1 MLPRPSARAVLRHKR
16 TRERRAD
23 MFGPRTLRRYVAKR
37 FLVAI
42 LGAFTVCAALIF
54 MIDMVELLRL
64 SRRATDVSLFAV
76 LWIALLRLPAFTEIL
91 LSFAV
96 LVGGIGA
103 LLSLNRKSELIVMRA
118 GGMSVW
124 QFLRPGLAVALVLG
138 IFAVAV
144 YNPLAAA
151 ARSEAER
158 RVAEAFGRTEST
170 LLAATGEESWLR
182 QDGTDGQSVMSARAA
197 ANQGLTLAG
206 VIVYQFDTLGRFVE
220 RIDAER
226 ASLGDGYW
234 ELQKASV
241 SRPGRDPETF
251 DTYTVSTYLT
261 RERVS
266 EALGSEIAVSLWQL
280 PSLIQVAEKAGL
292 SAARYKMQYAL
303 LMSRPMLLM
312 AMVILAAT
320 VSLRSFRSGGIQTMV
335 ITGMVGGIGFFLLT
349 EVSRQIGV
357 AGLVS
362 PTTAV
367 WVPIG
372 LALLVAL
379 TVLLHQEDG

>member
-1 MLPRPSARAVLRHKR
+1 
-16 TRERRAD
+16 

-37 FLVAI
+37 FLLSI
-42 LGAFTVCAALIF
+42 LGAFAVCAALIF
-54 MIDMVELLRL
+54 MIDMIELLRL
-64 SRRATDVSLFAV
+64 SRRATDLSMGSL
-76 LWIALLRLPAFTEIL
+76 LWMALLRLPAFTEIL
-91 LSFAV
+91 LAFAV

-124 QFLRPGLAVALVLG
+124 QFLRPGLVVALVLG
-138 IFAVAV
+138 VAAVAL

-158 RVAEAFGRTEST
+158 LIAEAFGREAS
-170 LLAATGEESWLR
+170 LLASSGEGSWLR
-182 QDGTDGQSVMSARAA
+182 QDGVDGQSVMSAKVIAD
-197 ANQGLTLAG
+197 QGLSLVG
-206 VIVYQFDTLGRFVE
+206 VTVFQFDVQGRFVE
-220 RIDAER
+220 RIDADR
-226 ASLGDGYW
+226 ANLADGYW
-234 ELQKASV
+234 ELHKAKV
-241 SRPGRDPETF
+241 SRPGREPEDF
-251 DTYTVSTYLT
+251 DTFTVSTYLT
-261 RERVS
+261 RERVT
-266 EALGSEIAVSLWQL
+266 EALGSEIAVSMWQV
-280 PSLIQVAEKAGL
+280 PSLIEVAEKAGL

-303 LMSRPMLLM
+303 LLSRPMLLM

-320 VSLRSFRSGGIQTMV
+320 VSLRSFRSGGTQTMV

-349 EVSRQIGV
+349 EVSRQIGL

-372 LALLVAL
+372 LALLVSL

>member
-1 MLPRPSARAVLRHKR
+1 ML
-16 TRERRAD
+16 
-23 MFGPRTLRRYVAKR
+23 GPRTLRRYVAKR
-37 FLVAI
+37 FLTAI
-42 LGAFTVCAALIF
+42 LGAFAVCAVLIF
-54 MIDMVELLRL
+54 MIDMVELLRM
-64 SRRATDVSLFAV
+64 SRRATNLSMFAL
-76 LWIALLRLPAFTEIL
+76 LWMAALRLPAFSEIL
-91 LSFAV
+91 LAFAV

-124 QFLRPGLAVALVLG
+124 QFLRPGIMVTLLVG
-138 IFAVAV
+138 VFAVTV

-158 RVAEAFGRTEST
+158 LVAEAFGREAS
-170 LLAATGEESWLR
+170 LLASTGEESWLR
-182 QDGTDGQSVMSARAA
+182 QDGTDGQSVMSARAV
-197 ANQGLTLAG
+197 ANQGLSLTG
-206 VIVYQFDTLGRFVE
+206 VIVYQFDPHGRFLE
-220 RIDAER
+220 RVDA
-226 ASLGDGYW
+226 AKAALSDGYW
-234 ELQKASV
+234 ELQKALV
-241 SRPGRDPETF
+241 SRPGREPEAF

-261 RERVS
+261 RERVG
-266 EALGSEIAVSLWQL
+266 EAMGSESAVSVWQL
-280 PSLIQVAEKAGL
+280 PSLIEVAERAGL
-292 SAARYKMQYAL
+292 SAARYRMQYAQL
-303 LMSRPMLLM
+303 LSRPALLM
-312 AMVILAAT
+312 AMVVLAAT

-335 ITGMVGGIGFFLLT
+335 IMGMVGGIGFFLLT
-349 EVSRQIGV
+349 EVSRQIGI